1 MVMDACSFLKFLI
14 GIFFLMQKKKNLKI
28 KEERDEKMEERREKG

>member
-14 GIFFLMQKKKNLKI
+14 GIFFNAKKKNLKI
-28 KEERDEKMEERREKG
+28 KEKRDEKMEERREKG